1 MQCCTWL
8 HPLQPILP
16 RHLPSNRLKCNSL
29 DYRQIGNSDLNVS
42 PLCFG
47 TMLFGEST
55 DERTAYQLLD
65 TATEA
70 GINFFD
76 SAEMYPVPQSA
87 STHGRSEIILGNW
100 LRQLH
105 RQQGQRISKS
115 RSDFIIATKIS
126 GPGSM
131 EWIRGGPS
139 CVDARNISVAI
150 DGSLKRLQ
158 TDYIDLIQ
166 LHWPDR

>member
-1 MQCCTWL
+1 MTMQSIRL

-16 RHLPSNRLKCNSL
+16 RRLRQSRVTCNAL
-29 DYRQIGNSDLNVS
+29 DYRQIGASDLHVS
-42 PLCFG
+42 SLCFG

-55 DERTAYQLLD
+55 DEQTAYTLLN

-87 STHGRSEIILGNW
+87 NTHGRSEIILGNW
-100 LRQLH
+100 LRQVEK
-105 RQQGQRISKS
+105 QPGQKRH
-115 RSDFIIATKIS
+115 RSDFILATKIS

-139 CVDARNISVAI
+139 CVDAKNITEAI

>member
-1 MQCCTWL
+1 MQSCSWL
-8 HPLQPILP
+8 HHLQPTLP
-16 RHLPSNRLKCNSL
+16 RPLRRNKLVCNAL
-29 DYRQIGNSDLNVS
+29 DYRQIGNSDLRVS
-42 PLCFG
+42 SLCFG

-55 DERTAYQLLD
+55 DEQTAYQLLN

-76 SAEMYPVPQSA
+76 SAEMYPVPQSS

-100 LRQLH
+100 LRQQQKKNQQRQKH
-105 RQQGQRISKS
+105 RSE
-115 RSDFIIATKIS
+115 FVIATKIS

-139 CVDARNISVAI
+139 SLDARNISEAI

-158 TDYIDLIQ
+158 TNYIDLIQ

>member
-1 MQCCTWL
+1 MPSTLL
-8 HPLQPILP
+8 HPLQPIIP
-16 RHLPSNRLKCNSL
+16 RQIHRNRTTCHAL
-29 DYRQIGNSDLNVS
+29 DYRQIGDSDLHVS
-42 PLCFG
+42 SLCFG

-55 DERTAYQLLD
+55 DEQTAYSLLN
-65 TATEA
+65 TAAEA

-87 STHGRSEIILGNW
+87 DTHGRSEIILGNW
-100 LRQLH
+100 LKQLP
-105 RQQGQRISKS
+105 QQQKS
-115 RSDFIIATKIS
+115 RSEVVIATKIS

-131 EWIRGGPS
+131 EWIRSGPS
-139 CVDARNISVAI
+139 CIDAKNISEAI

-166 LHWPDR
+166 LHWPDRY